1 MRRRLILSG
10 FALALAAALAASWA
24 IHAQT
29 ATPSGRGLAAAQT
42 AAAAPAPSRDLTGV
56 WTMRNPA
63 GMNGRPEPPALTAWG
78 LAKFKEAKAS
88 NGGSYTLDQTND
100 PVITKCFPPGVP
112 RVYYHPFP
120 FEVVHTPKYTLLLY
134 EYDHM
139 VRRVHTDGR
148 PLPEDPDLLWM
159 GTSVG
164 RWEDDTTLAVD
175 TVGFNG
181 KTWLD
186 RAGHA
191 HSDQLKVNERFHRV
205 DRDHVQL
212 DVTMTDPKALTK
224 PWSLRFYYELRP
236 KWELGELSCSGD
248 NPSFT
253 AFER

>member
-1 MRRRLILSG
+1 MRRGVIYSV
-10 FALALAAALAASWA
+10 LALAAALAASWVLR
-24 IHAQT
+24 AQT
-29 ATPSGRGLAAAQT
+29 APPPGRGSGEPQTPAAV
-42 AAAAPAPSRDLTGV
+42 PAPTRDLTGV

-63 GMNGRPEPPALTAWG
+63 GTNRRPEPPAPTPWG
-78 LAKFKEAKAS
+78 LKKFKEAKDS

-120 FEVVHTPKYTLLLY
+120 FEVLHTPKYTLVLY
-134 EYDHM
+134 EYDHL
-139 VRRVHTDGR
+139 VRRIYTDGR

-164 RWEDDTTLAVD
+164 KWEDDTTLVVD
-175 TVGFNG
+175 TVGFNV

-186 RAGHA
+186 RVGHA
-191 HSDQLKVNERFHRV
+191 HSEQLKVNERFHRV
-205 DRDHVQL
+205 DRDHLEL
-212 DVTMTDPKALTK
+212 DITMTDPKALTK
-224 PWSLRFYYELRP
+224 PWFLRFYYERQP
-236 KWELGELSCSGD
+236 TWELGELSCSGD